1 MGTKNFLKNVKIIDR
16 TAYFFKPETMSKEL
30 MEMINAIRKQ
40 TDEND
45 DKDNGADKHKPTFV
59 GTAEYNKN

>member
-1 MGTKNFLKNVKIIDR
+1 
-16 TAYFFKPETMSKEL
+16 MSKDL

-45 DKDNGADKHKPTFV
+45 DKDNGVDKHKPTFV
-59 GTAEYNKN
+59 GTAELDNN